1 MTTYTIG
8 TREDW
13 LSAAAFGAAN
23 WVCLAAAPTFAIM
36 ALITGVRGSHDLLC
50 AAVQDASPLSGM
62 VWMYMLMTAFHSAPW
77 LKLISS
83 RRRGGDRCRSGVR
96 QMELN
101 PTR

>member
-36 ALITGVRGSHDLLC
+36 AFITGVLGGGPHDLFC
-50 AAVQDASPLSGM
+50 AAAQDASPLSGM
-62 VWMYMLMTAFHSAPW
+62 VWMYMLMSAFHSAPW
-77 LKLISS
+77 LKLIAS
-83 RRRGGDRCRSGVR
+83 RRNGPPVLIRDAG
-96 QMELN
+96 L
-101 PTR
+101 